1 MLGANIHAIRSAH
14 EDGCGGSQM
23 LMEAVTVGREN
34 SVVR

>member
-14 EDGCGGSQM
+14 EDGCGWESDVDG
-23 LMEAVTVGREN
+23 GGDGKREN